1 MALNYIS
8 IGTRIRSLRK
18 KLRLTQSELA
28 ERIDRSVSYLCHIES
43 GEKSLSLETL
53 VLIANALHTS
63 TDYLLGDNI
72 DYTPSHGNS
81 LFSELLS
88 DCSEYESRVLY
99 DTAATLKQTLRENR
113 RSNYRTG
120 RN

>member
-8 IGTRIRSLRK
+8 IGTRIHTLRK
-18 KLRLTQSELA
+18 KQRITQAQLA
-28 ERIDRSVSYLCHIES
+28 ERIERSVSYLCRIES

-53 VLIANALHTS
+53 VLIANALNTS
-63 TDYLLGDNI
+63 ADYLLAD
-72 DYTPSHGNS
+72 DLTYSPSRSNP

-113 RSNYRTG
+113 KSIKRAHKV
-120 RN
+120 